1 MKKGRL
7 KPAFLLFSFML
18 QRTNL
23 LCSSSLQGEKRF
35 C

>member
-1 MKKGRL
+1 MKKAGL
-7 KPAFLLFSFML
+7 KPAFLLFSLML
-18 QRTNL
+18 QRRNL